1 MHTFVKVTPADDSA
15 PAGKLADVE
24 LHFAGGELDG
34 LRLIGFAVWS
44 RRDGGGRSVTFPAR
58 QFTVHGERRH
68 YSLLRS
74 VEDVQAERRLR
85 RWSFRRISPTRQEAQ
100 RARPRSC
107 SWDRVSASR
116 RHPDSGLVDEEE
128 SHDPF

>member
-1 MHTFVKVTPADDSA
+1 MHTYVKVVPNDRNV

-34 LRLIGFAVWS
+34 LKLIGFAVWS
-44 RRDGGGRSVTFPAR
+44 RRDGGGKNVTFPAR

-74 VEDVQAERRLR
+74 VEDVQAEKRLKEMVL
-85 RWSFRRISPTRQEAQ
+85 QAYLAHEAGN
-100 RARPRSC
+100 AEG
-107 SWDRVSASR
+107 ATA
-116 RHPDSGLVDEEE
+116 
-128 SHDPF
+128 

>member
-1 MHTFVKVTPADDSA
+1 MHTYVKVVPNDRSV

-34 LRLIGFAVWS
+34 LKLVVFAVWAQ
-44 RRDGGGRSVTFPAR
+44 RDGRGKNITFPAR

-74 VEDVQAERRLR
+74 IENAEAEKKLKEFVLQAYL
-85 RWSFRRISPTRQEAQ
+85 TNEAGG
-100 RARPRSC
+100 AEG
-107 SWDRVSASR
+107 ATA
-116 RHPDSGLVDEEE
+116 
-128 SHDPF
+128 